1 MEDIINSSNWYIT
14 KYEDIHKDLEDITTT
29 YLSKEGNLK
38 DFILEQREKNKS
50 GLKNSLIEVP
60 ETDIKYTLKKEYIS
74 NVSNV
79 TGELGTISSEE
90 QAHEIKNMALLTLM
104 SNRLSKYYK
113 YEVENNKS
121 LDDKTKEEYTK
132 EKRRLLLSKDT
143 ATSDLIAS
151 LYVLEKTG
159 GKKYSK
165 FFSYGNR
172 KDDNGKDTFTI
183 DLPYVGQISVHFG
196 NKKEFILEDA
206 KNKAT
211 SILERK
217 KELGQIKESK
227 FNELSDK
234 LDVDSILPEYTG
246 KLFEYVSALPI
257 EYIGPNTK
265 EKVSRLSLDNKS
277 PKQIKT
283 EDIERISRSGL
294 NVREAYY
301 LAIKLGF
308 SKDKLEEVIKVYN
321 QKEIS
326 RGALKATSANERARV
341 KENQRNNLNRI
352 RENRDNKVIGG

>member
-1 MEDIINSSNWYIT
+1 MKENITASSFIT
-14 KYEDIHKDLEDITTT
+14 KYEDIHRNLQEITTT
-29 YLSKEGNLK
+29 YLSKEENLK

-50 GLKNSLIEVP
+50 GFTNSLIEIP

-74 NVSNV
+74 NANNIS
-79 TGELGTISSEE
+79 GELGVISPED
-90 QAHEIKNMALLTLM
+90 QTHEIKNMALLTLM

-121 LDDKTKEEYTK
+121 LDDKTKEQYTK
-132 EKRRLLLSKDT
+132 EKRRLLLSKDN

-159 GKKYSK
+159 GKKYSNL
-165 FFSYGNR
+165 FSYGNR
-172 KDDNGKDTFTI
+172 KYDNQKDTFTI

-196 NKKEFILEDA
+196 NKKEFILQDA
-206 KNKAT
+206 KNKAI

-217 KELGQIKESK
+217 KELGQIKENN
-227 FNELSDK
+227 FNKIIEQ
-234 LDVDSILPEYTG
+234 LDTNGILPDYTG

-257 EYIGPNTK
+257 EYIGPHTK
-265 EKVSRLSLDNKS
+265 EKINKLSLDNKN

-283 EDIERISRSGL
+283 EDIERIYRSGL

-308 SKDKLEEVIKVYN
+308 PKSKLIEVLNVYN
-321 QKEIS
+321 EKDIS
-326 RGALKATSANERARV
+326 KGALKMTNANERARV
-341 KENQRNNLNRI
+341 KEAERKNISRY
-352 RENRDNKVIGG
+352 REIKDTNVIGG

>member
-1 MEDIINSSNWYIT
+1 MEDNINSSNGYIT
-14 KYEDIHKDLEDITTT
+14 RYEDIHKNLEEITTA
-29 YLSKEGNLK
+29 YLNKEESLK
-38 DFILEQREKNKS
+38 DFILEQREKNKA
-50 GLKNSLIEVP
+50 GFKNSLIEVP
-60 ETDIKYTLKKEYIS
+60 EADIKYTLKKEYIS

-79 TGELGTISSEE
+79 TGELGTISPEK

-121 LDDKTKEEYTK
+121 LDDETKEEYTK
-132 EKRRLLLSKDT
+132 EKRSLLLIKDN

-159 GKKYSK
+159 GKKYSN

-227 FNELSDK
+227 FNELTTT
-234 LDVDSILPEYTG
+234 LEVDNILPNYTG

-257 EYIGPNTK
+257 EYIGPHTR
-265 EKVSRLSLDNKS
+265 EKINRLSLEGKNS
-277 PKQIKT
+277 KQIKT

-326 RGALKATSANERARV
+326 RGSLKSTSANERARV
-341 KENQRNNLNRI
+341 RENQRKNLNRI
-352 RENRDNKVIGG
+352 RENRDTNIIGR

>member
-1 MEDIINSSNWYIT
+1 MEDIINSSNGYIT

-29 YLSKEGNLK
+29 YLSKEENLK
-38 DFILEQREKNKS
+38 DFILDQREKNKA
-50 GLKNSLIEVP
+50 GFKNSLIEVP
-60 ETDIKYTLKKEYIS
+60 EADIKYTLKKEYIS
-74 NVSNV
+74 NVSDI
-79 TGELGTISSEE
+79 TGELGTIFPEE
-90 QAHEIKNMALLTLM
+90 QAREIKNMALLALM

-132 EKRRLLLSKDT
+132 QKRSLLLSKDN

-159 GKKYSK
+159 GKKYSNL
-165 FFSYGNR
+165 FSYGNR

-227 FNELSDK
+227 FNELTDK
-234 LDVDSILPEYTG
+234 LDVNSVLPNYTG

-265 EKVSRLSLDNKS
+265 EKVSRLSLEGKS
-277 PKQIKT
+277 SKQIKT

-326 RGALKATSANERARV
+326 RGALRTTSANERARV
-341 KENQRNNLNRI
+341 RENQRRNLNRI
-352 RENRDNKVIGG
+352 RENKNKNVIGG